1 VNGMRNR
8 LQLVLAVVALVGAA
22 LLNGQGPW
30 GP

>member
-1 VNGMRNR
+1 VKGMKNR
-8 LQLVLAVVALVGAA
+8 IQLVLAVLTLVGAA